1 VTTTSDAPARTD
13 DDEEDRSVTDE
24 RHDPSTEENDA
35 TSVTGPTGTPPDE
48 GMAYDR
54 SLTDED
60 EANIPA
66 ESNADPEA

>member
-1 VTTTSDAPARTD
+1 MTD
-13 DDEEDRSVTDE
+13 EHEDRSANE
-24 RHDPSTEENDA
+24 ADA

-48 GMAYDR
+48 GLAYDR

-66 ESNADPEA
+66 ESDADPVA